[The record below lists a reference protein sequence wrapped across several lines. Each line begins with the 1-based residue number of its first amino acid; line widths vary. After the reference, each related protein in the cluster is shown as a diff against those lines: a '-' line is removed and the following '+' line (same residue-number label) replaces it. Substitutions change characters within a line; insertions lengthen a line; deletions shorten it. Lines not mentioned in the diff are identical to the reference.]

1 MIDNESW
8 RISIEQS
15 ANFIEDQDQ
24 AETVLGVFEKYNAT
38 CLDDLNPVYYSEV
51 FNELSAIEADLRD

>member
-15 ANFIEDQDQ
+15 ADFIEQ
-24 AETVLGVFEKYNAT
+24 EIGGKTVLNIFEKYNAT
-38 CLDDLNPVYYSEV
+38 CLEDLNPAHYSEV
-51 FNELSAIEADLRD
+51 FNELSAIEADLRN